1 MNWGSVSY
9 LPRIAAGSGW
19 IVTAAALGCAFASLA
34 IPLGM
39 SSASASPIPS
49 SSIFFTD
56 APGTS
61 APPATLGNPVSM
73 LYSML
78 PFGADS
84 QPTFTPVTSVTG
96 PLESLTP
103 TGSAPTGSVGFSPA
117 MTHCKV
123 GGCWAT
129 WSNGYA
135 GDVYTTGARSVTMT
149 LPDTN
154 AFYFYAEP
162 QQFANMTFTA
172 TTADGTTSGPVTVQ
186 GNSGARYF
194 GFYTTGASPLTS
206 IKVTTSDP
214 TGFAIGEFGIAA
226 PYQFVLPLRYITNP
240 AVLTQPDPAGVGA
253 NITVAALAPY
263 YAVTSGTVYRVVG
276 PVCGSDGTVLQGD
289 DGVTYTYCNSV
300 VWLVPN
306 GTHVA
311 AGTALGLVGASPFGI
326 GPGLGFRV
334 SYPSGTPRCPQ
345 DLLTALYSNA
355 AHGATNPV
363 PNPQLLSSNPLS
375 CAA

>member
-1 MNWGSVSY
+1 
-9 LPRIAAGSGW
+9 
-19 IVTAAALGCAFASLA
+19 
-34 IPLGM
+34 M

-49 SSIFFTD
+49 SSIVFTD

-61 APPATLGNPVSM
+61 APPATLGNPASM

-84 QPTFTPVTSVTG
+84 QPTFTPVTGVTG
-96 PLESLTP
+96 PSESLTP
-103 TGSAPTGSVGFSPA
+103 TGTAPTGSVGFSA
-117 MTHCKV
+117 ALTHCKV

-129 WSNGYA
+129 WSNGYS

-149 LPDTN
+149 LPTTN

-172 TTADGTTSGPVTVQ
+172 TTANGSTSGPITVN

-194 GFYTTGASPLTS
+194 GFYTTGTSPLTS
-206 IKVTTSDP
+206 IHVTTSDP

-240 AVLTQPDPAGVGA
+240 AALIQPDPLAVGVS
-253 NITVAALAPY
+253 ITVAAEAPY
-263 YAVTSGTVYRVVG
+263 YAVTSGTVHRVVG
-276 PVCGSDGTVLQGD
+276 PICGGAEGTVLQGD
-289 DGVTYTYCNSV
+289 DGVTYTYCNSL

-306 GTHVA
+306 GIHVA
-311 AGTALGLVGASPFGI
+311 AGSTLGLVGASPLGFG
-326 GPGLGFRV
+326 PALGFRV
-334 SYPSGTPRCPQ
+334 AYPAGTPRCPQ
-345 DLLTALYSNA
+345 NLLLALFSNA
-355 AHGATNPV
+355 VHGTTNPVV

-375 CAA
+375 CFV

>member
-1 MNWGSVSY
+1 MV
-9 LPRIAAGSGW
+9 
-19 IVTAAALGCAFASLA
+19 
-34 IPLGM
+34 PLGM

-61 APPATLGNPVSM
+61 APPATLGNPASM

-78 PFGADS
+78 PFGMDS

-96 PLESLTP
+96 PSESLTP
-103 TGSAPTGSVGFSPA
+103 TGSAPTGSVGFSAP
-117 MTHCKV
+117 MTHCTI

-129 WSNGYA
+129 WSHNYT
-135 GDVYTTGARSVTMT
+135 GDVYTTGATSVTMT

-172 TTADGTTSGPVTVQ
+172 TTANGTSSGPITVN

-194 GFYTTGASPLTS
+194 GFNTTGTFPLTS

-240 AVLTQPDPAGVGA
+240 AVLTQPAPAGVGA
-253 NITVAALAPY
+253 DITVAAGAPY
-263 YAVTSGTVYRVVG
+263 YAVTSGTVHRVVR
-276 PVCGSDGTVLQGD
+276 PVCGDDGTVLQGD
-289 DGVTYTYCNSV
+289 DGVTYTYCNSL
-300 VWLVPN
+300 VWLVPD

-311 AGTALGLVGASPFGI
+311 AGTALGLVGASPFGL
-326 GPGLGFRV
+326 GPSLGFRV
-334 SYPSGTPRCPQ
+334 TFPSGTPRCPQ
-345 DLLTALYSNA
+345 NLLIALYSNA
-355 AHGATNPV
+355 AHGTTNPV

>member
-1 MNWGSVSY
+1 MSY
-9 LPRIAAGSGW
+9 IPRIATRTVRIA
-19 IVTAAALGCAFASLA
+19 TAAALGCAFASFA
-34 IPLGM
+34 IPLGA

-61 APPATLGNPVSM
+61 APPATLGNPTSM

-78 PFGADS
+78 PFGPDS
-84 QPTFTPVTSVTG
+84 QPTFSPVTSVTG
-96 PLESLTP
+96 PSESLTP
-103 TGSAPTGSVGFSPA
+103 TGSAPTGSVGFSAA
-117 MTHCKV
+117 MTHCTI

-129 WSNGYA
+129 WSNSYT
-135 GDVYTTGARSVTMT
+135 GDVYATGATSVTMT

-172 TTADGTTSGPVTVQ
+172 TTANGTSSGPITVQ

-194 GFYTTGASPLTS
+194 GFYTTGTSPLTS
-206 IKVTTSDP
+206 IAVTTSDP

-226 PYQFVLPLRYITNP
+226 PYQFVLPVRYITNP
-240 AVLTQPDPAGVGA
+240 AVLTQPDPTGVGA
-253 NITVAALAPY
+253 NITVAAEAPY
-263 YAVTSGTVYRVVG
+263 YAVTSGTVHRVVG
-276 PVCGSDGTVLQGD
+276 PICGDDGTVLQGD
-289 DGVTYTYCNSV
+289 DGVTYTYCNSL

-311 AGTALGLVGASPFGI
+311 AGTALGLTGTNGI
-326 GPGLGFRV
+326 GGLPSLGFQV
-334 SYPSGTPRCPQ
+334 TYPAGTPRCPQ
-345 DLLTALYSNA
+345 NLLVALYSNA
-355 AHGATNPV
+355 AHGTTNPV

>member
-1 MNWGSVSY
+1 VSNI
-9 LPRIAAGSGW
+9 LRIAARTGR
-19 IVTAAALGCAFASLA
+19 IVTGAALGCAFASFT

-39 SSASASPIPS
+39 SSASASPIPN

-56 APGTS
+56 GPGTS
-61 APPATLGNPVSM
+61 APPATLGNPASM

-96 PLESLTP
+96 PSESLTP
-103 TGSAPTGSVGFSPA
+103 TGSAPTGSIAFSAA
-117 MTHCKV
+117 MTHCRI

-129 WSNGYA
+129 WSHGYG
-135 GDVYTTGARSVTMT
+135 GDVYTTGATSVTVT

-172 TTADGTTSGPVTVQ
+172 TTANGTTSGPVTVQ

-206 IKVTTSDP
+206 IHVATSDP

-226 PYQFVLPLRYITNP
+226 PYQFILPLRYITNP
-240 AVLTQPDPAGVGA
+240 AALIQPDPLGIGA
-253 NITVAALAPY
+253 NITVAAETPY
-263 YAVTSGTVYRVVG
+263 YAVASGTVHRVVG
-276 PVCGSDGTVLQGD
+276 PVCGDEGTVLQGD
-289 DGVTYTYCNSV
+289 DGVTYTYCNSQ

-311 AGTALGLVGASPFGI
+311 AGTALGLTGASPL
-326 GPGLGFRV
+326 GLGPSLAFKV
-334 SYPSGTPRCPQ
+334 SYPIWTPRCPQ
-345 DLLTALYSNA
+345 HLLTALYSNA
-355 AHGATNPV
+355 VHGTTNPV

-375 CAA
+375 CFV

>member
-1 MNWGSVSY
+1 M
-9 LPRIAAGSGW
+9 
-19 IVTAAALGCAFASLA
+19 TFAALGCAFASFT

-61 APPATLGNPVSM
+61 APPATLGNPASM

-96 PLESLTP
+96 PSESLTP
-103 TGSAPTGSVGFSPA
+103 TGSVPTGSVSFSA
-117 MTHCKV
+117 SMTHCRI

-129 WSNGYA
+129 WSNSYT
-135 GDVYTTGARSVTMT
+135 GDVYTTGATSVTMT

-172 TTADGTTSGPVTVQ
+172 TTANGTTSGPITVQ

-194 GFYTTGASPLTS
+194 GFYTTGRSPLTS
-206 IKVTTSDP
+206 INVTTSDP

-226 PYQFVLPLRYITNP
+226 PYQFILPLRYITNP
-240 AVLTQPDPAGVGA
+240 AVLIQPDPTAVGA
-253 NITVAALAPY
+253 NITVAAGAPY

-276 PVCGSDGTVLQGD
+276 PVCGDGGTVLRGD
-289 DGVTYTYCNSV
+289 DGVTYTYCNSPV
-300 VWLVPN
+300 LLVPN
-306 GTHVA
+306 GSHVA
-311 AGTALGLVGASPFGI
+311 AGTALGLVGANGFGL
-326 GPGLGFRV
+326 GPSLGFRV
-334 SYPSGTPRCPQ
+334 RYPSGTPRCPQ
-345 DLLTALYSNA
+345 HLLVALYSNA
-355 AHGATNPV
+355 VHGTTNPV
-363 PNPQLLSSNPLS
+363 PNPKLLSSNPLS